1 MKSLVQG
8 SLSQFFN
15 FNQHKESL
23 FDVIWSISS
32 ELTANQ
38 V

>member
-8 SLSQFFN
+8 SLSQYVN

-23 FDVIWSISS
+23 FDLFWSISS